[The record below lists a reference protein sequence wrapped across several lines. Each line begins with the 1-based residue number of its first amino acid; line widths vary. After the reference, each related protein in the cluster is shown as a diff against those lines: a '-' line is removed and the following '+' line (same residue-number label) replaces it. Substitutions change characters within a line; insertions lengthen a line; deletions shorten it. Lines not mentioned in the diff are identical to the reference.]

1 MHDKFRRGLGL
12 LTAGLALATAPAAF
26 AQGRDGTIGLVVTD
40 IRYALYQTAD
50 AKEECPEGL
59 QAGEVPQFKA
69 MANYREHMERF
80 GGTVQNRGPGGE
92 LSNYV
97 PLAVEDPLP
106 FRELRTTVGYGM
118 NLDGTT
124 DGRATAN
131 TVRHEKFTTPGG
143 EKVDNQMARVLGC
156 VMGWRKTGFMAEFYS
171 NEVVTS
177 PHNRFLIEISG
188 VDDERN
194 DPSVEVTFYKG
205 IDRLLKTPDG
215 SGFIPFMSHRID
227 PRATDFLLHTRG
239 RIVDGVLTTEPIP
252 NFRMTMRQVEILGE
266 RRMRDARFRIKLGPE
281 SAEGMMAGYEPLD
294 TWWNIFSKCP
304 GSDPG
309 RYSPGGIYRAAL
321 RYADGYPDPKTG
333 RATAISTAYQI
344 KAVRAL
350 IVHPGQRQV
359 VADAK

>member
-1 MHDKFRRGLGL
+1 MDGRWQAILGVL
-12 LTAGLALATAPAAF
+12 AAGSTLGAAHEAS
-26 AQGRDGTIGLVVTD
+26 AQGGGAIGLVVTD

-50 AKEECPEGL
+50 GKQECPDGL
-59 QAGEVPQFKA
+59 QAGEVMQFKA
-69 MANYREHMERF
+69 MPGHLEHMARF
-80 GGTVQNRGPGGE
+80 GGTAQNRGPNGE
-92 LSNYV
+92 LPNYV
-97 PLAVEDPLP
+97 PLAVKDELP
-106 FRELRTTVGYGM
+106 FRELKTTVGYGL
-118 NLDGTT
+118 NLDGTP
-124 DGRATAN
+124 DGRATAR
-131 TVRHEKFTTPGG
+131 TLQHAKFTAPDG

-156 VMGWRKTGFMAEFYS
+156 VQGWRKTGFMAEFYS

-177 PHNRFLIEISG
+177 PHNRFLIEIAG
-188 VDDERN
+188 VDDETN
-194 DPSVEVTFYKG
+194 DPAVEVSFYKG

-227 PRATDFLLHTRG
+227 DRATDFTFHTHG

-252 NFRMTMRQVEILGE
+252 MFRMAMRQIEILGE

-281 SAEGMMAGYEPLD
+281 AAEGVMAGYEPIE
-294 TWWNIFSKCP
+294 TWWNMNSKSP

-309 RYSPGGIYRAAL
+309 RYSPAALYRAAL

-350 IVHPGQRQV
+350 IVHPGRSPQV
-359 VADAK
+359 VATK